1 MNLADLWNDVAAQL
15 SEDRRKAME
24 AVIEEYGAEETF
36 RFLLALVAGTSERER
51 QLIRLFMRQLD
62 ELDISR

>member
-15 SEDRRKAME
+15 SEDQRKAME
-24 AVIEEYGAEETF
+24 AVIEEYGAGETF
-36 RFLLALVAGTSERER
+36 RFLLALTAGTSPRER
-51 QLIRLFMRQLD
+51 QLIRLFLRQLD